1 MDMKN
6 GALRVALTHPTSV
19 QSKIQNALM
28 SESYLE
34 IERHRAAIV
43 RTDLSRPVRL
53 AVEWAIIN
61 HDTTFFDYGC
71 GHGGDVQRVA
81 NLGYT
86 SAGWDPYYYPD
97 TPTLT
102 ADVVN
107 LGFVLNVIED
117 PEERQESLLQAW
129 ELTRRVLIV
138 ATQVLINAPSK
149 TQIAYGDGIV
159 TRRNTFQKYYEQE
172 ELKTYIDKVLNVDAV
187 PVALGIYFVFRDE
200 AEKEGYKAK
209 RFFSNTSTPRVRIA
223 SKRFEDYKEKLE
235 PLMAFFTK
243 RGRLP
248 VKGEWENEQELLSEF
263 GNFRRA
269 FAVVCQATDEAE
281 WDAIAYRR
289 SLDIQVYLALTHFER
304 RPAWQKL
311 APEMRHD
318 IKAFFGSYE
327 EACQVADA
335 KLFSL
340 GQPGVVESACQK
352 SKLGKHTRSALYV
365 HVCALCEL
373 DPLLRIYEGCA
384 SRTIGRVDG
393 ATLIKFSTDEPR
405 VSYLFYPDFDTDPHP
420 ALKTSISIDLK
431 SLKITHRDYE
441 TRANPPILH
450 RKETFVAPN
459 YSLYEEFAKLTQQE
473 QELGLLND
481 KSDIGT
487 REGWVKCLDQHGVE
501 IRNHQVYQIDVDA

>member
-1 MDMKN
+1 
-6 GALRVALTHPTSV
+6 
-19 QSKIQNALM
+19 M
-28 SESYLE
+28 SESHLE
-34 IERHRAAIV
+34 IDRHRAAIF

-53 AVEWAIIN
+53 AIEWAVLN
-61 HDTTFFDYGC
+61 ENTTFFDYGC

-86 SAGWDPYYYPD
+86 SAGWDPYYFPD
-97 TPTLT
+97 TPTVT

-107 LGFVLNVIED
+107 LGYVLNVIED
-117 PEERQESLLQAW
+117 PEERQKSLRLAW
-129 ELTRRVLIV
+129 DLTRKVMIV
-138 ATQVLINAPSK
+138 AAQVLINAPSK

-187 PVALGIYFVFRDE
+187 PVALGVYFVFRDE
-200 AEKEGYKAK
+200 AEKEVYKAK
-209 RFFSNTSTPRVRIA
+209 RFFSSASTPRVRIPT
-223 SKRFEDYKEKLE
+223 KRFDDYKETLE

-248 VKGEWENEQELLSEF
+248 VKGELENEQDILSEF

-269 FAVVCQATDEAE
+269 FAVVLQATDEAE

-289 SLDIQVYLALTHFER
+289 SLDIQVYLALTHFTR
-304 RPAWQKL
+304 RPSWQKL

-327 EACQVADA
+327 EACQVADN

-340 GQPGVVESACQK
+340 GKPGVVEGACQK
-352 SKLGKHTRSALYV
+352 SKIGKHTRGALYV
-365 HVCALCEL
+365 HVCVLCEL

-393 ATLIKFSTDEPR
+393 ATLIKFDTIEPR
-405 VSYLFYPDFDTDPHP
+405 ISYLFYPEFDTDPHP
-420 ALKTSISIDLK
+420 ALQTSISIDLK
-431 SLKITHRDYE
+431 SLQITHRDYE

-450 RKETFVAPN
+450 RKETFVTSN
-459 YSLYEEFAKLTQQE
+459 YPLYEEFAQLSQQE
-473 QELGLLND
+473 QELGLLQQ
-481 KSDIGT
+481 KSEIGT
-487 REGWVKCLDQHGVE
+487 RDGWLKCLAKHGVE
-501 IRNHQVYQIDVDA
+501 IRGHRVYGA